1 MWRNSFYLSGLW
13 IGSSKGTKNLLLG
26 VDGNGWLISET
37 SAHSVGHSRTIPW
50 RGITIRY
57 LCSIMVWSFKYIYH
71 RSCQSTTRIPISS
84 NSTQKLKRK
93 KIHSRNNF
101 FLLSSNG
108 QDIIRRCRFLR
119 RRVKSGCANEHGV
132 RVRAWVCVRECVS
145 ACMGAGARVCECD
158 REEERP
164 RE

>member
-1 MWRNSFYLSGLW
+1 MTHFRDICSLS
-13 IGSSKGTKNLLLG
+13 
-26 VDGNGWLISET
+26 
-37 SAHSVGHSRTIPW
+37 
-50 RGITIRY
+50 
-57 LCSIMVWSFKYIYH
+57 WSFSYH
-71 RSCQSTTRIPISS
+71 TMAWDHNTILVQYHGMILQIHLPPQLPIDHE
-84 NSTQKLKRK
+84 NPNLFEFDPKVEKK

-132 RVRAWVCVRECVS
+132 RVRAWVCLRECVS